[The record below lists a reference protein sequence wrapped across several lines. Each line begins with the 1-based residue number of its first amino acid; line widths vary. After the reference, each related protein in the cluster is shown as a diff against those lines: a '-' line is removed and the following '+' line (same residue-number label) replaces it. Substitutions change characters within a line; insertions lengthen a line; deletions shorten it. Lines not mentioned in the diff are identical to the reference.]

1 MRRAP
6 HFVILTTLL
15 ATVMLAATLPTAR
28 AAIPSE
34 GGWVVDQAG
43 VLSDATEVALI
54 ERLRRHERETT
65 NQVVVVTLRS
75 LDDHTIED
83 VGFFITYI
91 WGVGQADL
99 NNGVVFVIVPDER
112 KMRIEVGDGL
122 KGYLTDAEASS
133 IIRNVVRPHFGRNEF
148 DAGVTAGVEAII
160 EQIEGAYGP
169 NKKTW
174 IATWDAV
181 FVFAI
186 ILLVLGFMIFDL
198 YRTYRHDRN
207 TPGQGP
213 FYLGGG
219 DAGGSDHGGHGGGFS
234 GGSFGGGA
242 SGGW

>member
-1 MRRAP
+1 MRLASCLP
-6 HFVILTTLL
+6 FCGFLAAALLL
-15 ATVMLAATLPTAR
+15 AAALPTAR
-28 AAIPSE
+28 AAIPTES
-34 GGWVVDQAG
+34 GWVVDQAG
-43 VLSDATEVALI
+43 VLSDATEAALV
-54 ERLRRHERETT
+54 ERLRQHERETT

-75 LDDHTIED
+75 LDGDTIED
-83 VGFFITYI
+83 VGFFITHI

-99 NNGVVFVIVPDER
+99 DNGVVFVIVPNER

-133 IIRNVVRPHFGRNEF
+133 IIRNVVRPHFRRNEF

-160 EQIEGAYGP
+160 RQIEGAYGP
-169 NKKTW
+169 GKETW
-174 IATWDAV
+174 IATWDTV

-186 ILLVLGFMIFDL
+186 ILLVLGFLAFDL

-207 TPGQGP
+207 TPHRGP

-219 DAGGSDHGGHGGGFS
+219 GFIGGDGG
-234 GGSFGGGA
+234 FGGGA

>member
-1 MRRAP
+1 MHPAP
-6 HFVILTTLL
+6 HFVILTILL
-15 ATVMLAATLPTAR
+15 ATVTLAATLPTGR
-28 AAIPSE
+28 AAIPTE

-43 VLSDATEVALI
+43 VLSDATETALI
-54 ERLRRHERETT
+54 ERLLRHEQETT

-75 LDDHTIED
+75 LDDDTIED
-83 VGFFITYI
+83 VGFFITHI

-112 KMRIEVGDGL
+112 EMRIEVGDGL

-133 IIRNVVRPHFGRNEF
+133 IIRNVVRPHFRRNEF

-169 NKKTW
+169 SKVIW

-186 ILLVLGFMIFDL
+186 ILLVLGFMTFDL
-198 YRTYRHDRN
+198 YRTYWHDRN
-207 TPGQGP
+207 TPGRGP
-213 FYLGGG
+213 FYLGGGG
-219 DAGGSDHGGHGGGFS
+219 DAGGSDHGGHGGGSFS
-234 GGSFGGGA
+234 GGA